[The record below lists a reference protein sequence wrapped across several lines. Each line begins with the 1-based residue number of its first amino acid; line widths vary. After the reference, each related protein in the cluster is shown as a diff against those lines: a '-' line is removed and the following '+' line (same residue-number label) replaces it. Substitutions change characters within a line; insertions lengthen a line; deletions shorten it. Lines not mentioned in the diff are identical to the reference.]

1 MSNRFRFVDPATLA
15 EPAPGLAHNYV
26 DYWWLVDEQGRI
38 AFFTYRGGSI
48 YASPQHNADPQIA
61 RQLAADHAKRRESG
75 EDPQFSWAVEA
86 RHFPLISVP
95 ARGRDYA

>member
-1 MSNRFRFVDPATLA
+1 MSKLRFVDPATLS

-38 AFFTYRGGSI
+38 AFFTHRGSSI
-48 YASPQHNADPQIA
+48 YASPQCNSDA
-61 RQLAADHAKRRESG
+61 RTAQQLAQGHIAQRENGDNS
-75 EDPQFSWAVEA
+75 PFAWAVEA

-95 ARGRDYA
+95 ARVKDYS